1 MDRLD
6 AMRAFVAVAEHA
18 GFAAAARALGL
29 SPPAVTRAVAGL
41 EDRIRS
47 RLLHR
52 TTRQVR
58 LTEAGARYLADA
70 RRILAEIDEAEA
82 SAAGAHGEP
91 RGVVAVTAPVLFGR
105 RQVAPVLLDFLDRFP
120 QVGVRSLY
128 VDRVVDM
135 MDEGFDVA
143 VRIARLPDS
152 ALTAVR
158 VGTVRRMVCAAP
170 ELLAVHGTP
179 ERPADLRGMPAISFS
194 PGLIEEDWGFG
205 RAPETVRV
213 RPQARLTVNTGD
225 VAIAAAV
232 AGKGVT
238 RVLSYQVREEL
249 ASGRLVAILEA
260 FEPPPVPVQL
270 VHAEGRRASARVR
283 ALVDFAASA
292 LRARLATP
300 PIATRPAAERG
311 QVGP

>member
-29 SPPAVTRAVAGL
+29 SPPAVTRAVAAL
-41 EDRIRS
+41 EDRMCS

-58 LTEAGARYLADA
+58 LTEAGVRYLADA
-70 RRILAEIDEAEA
+70 RRILAEIEEAEA

-105 RQVAPVLLDFLDRFP
+105 RHVAPVLLDFLDRFP
-120 QVGVRSLY
+120 QVAVRSLY
-128 VDRVVDM
+128 VDRVVDL

-158 VGTVRRMVCAAP
+158 VGSVRRMVCAAP
-170 ELLAVHGTP
+170 SLLAACGTP
-179 ERPADLRGMPAISFS
+179 QRPADLKGMPAIDFS
-194 PGLIEEDWGFG
+194 PGLIEEDWSFG
-205 RAPETVRV
+205 PAPDIVRV

-238 RVLSYQVREEL
+238 RVLSYQVAEEL
-249 ASGRLVAILEA
+249 ADGRLVALLVE

-270 VHAEGRRASARVR
+270 VHAEGRRASARLR
-283 ALVDFAASA
+283 ALVDFAAAA

-300 PIATRPAAERG
+300 PISTPPAAEHG
-311 QVGP
+311 QIRP